1 MKLRLTQGCLQ
12 VGYGMLSS
20 QAYGEREEE
29 WRYVVGDAEP
39 PLFKDGWRWD
49 NRKAK
54 MKRAVGQA
62 DIT

>member
-1 MKLRLTQGCLQ
+1 MGFEP
-12 VGYGMLSS
+12 
-20 QAYGEREEE
+20 GEREEG

-39 PLFKDGWRWD
+39 PPLKDGWRWD

>member
-1 MKLRLTQGCLQ
+1 
-12 VGYGMLSS
+12 MLSS